1 MIPGIIPASA
11 VADGGMER
19 IARIADPQR
28 AQRLDAYERLYK
40 SRAYEGRPSFWDATV
55 PLHERAPAV
64 CVGVAEAAGGR
75 LAAMVFGQRVFP
87 NLRVADGEIEVALS
101 DVERDQLSQL
111 VTRLAKVADLRL
123 CALSALIDG
132 LSVGTVVVHA
142 SVVRGRP
149 TLTLLPA
156 KWCTPEFDSN
166 DDLRSVEIRY
176 RFDAPDSRSVAS
188 TWWYRRVIDA
198 ERDVTYRP
206 MPVRVDGRDP
216 VWVEETV
223 VDHGLG
229 FCPVDWH
236 RNRPE
241 TTDNGID
248 GTPLFAGLEAEIE
261 GLDMAFSQRH
271 RNGRYNGEPQMVVV
285 GADTERP
292 LGDTGRTA
300 QPIPEGKASFF
311 SSIKDAAGRWFT
323 SGGSA
328 SATKKAPNKI
338 WRIPEGGSATLL
350 ESTGAGANILAADIE
365 GLRRAILEAR
375 GIVIVSPETVGANA
389 SAALMREIYAPMI
402 AVADT
407 YRDEYGAWLTRIVSM
422 LLRVCWVAA
431 ARPGSLV
438 LLRGLAAALPLL
450 SRFEI
455 APEGGREW
463 LGLPLDLK
471 WGPYFPPMPSDIA
484 QTVSAASLAAGG
496 AQVLSHRSAVAMVA
510 AVADID
516 DVDAEL
522 RAITGTQAEDKD
534 VLASLPT
541 DANAAPVDAVA
552 DTALNGAQVTSLV
565 EILANVSGGALPID
579 SAKSLILAAFPSF
592 DDARV
597 ESMLAPL
604 RNRAPVLTEPAP

>member
-1 MIPGIIPASA
+1 MPASA

-40 SRAYEGRPSFWDATV
+40 SQAYAGRPSFWDASV

-87 NLRVADGEIEVALS
+87 NLRVADGEVEIALAP
-101 DVERDQLSQL
+101 EQRDQLSQL
-111 VTRLAKVADLRL
+111 VTRLVKVSSLRL
-123 CALSALIDG
+123 VALAALIDG

-156 KWCTPEFDSN
+156 KWCTPEFN
-166 DDLRSVEIRY
+166 AHGDLVSVEIRY
-176 RFDAPDSRSVAS
+176 RFDAPDSRGVAT
-188 TWWYRRVIDA
+188 TWWHRRVIDA

-216 VWVEETV
+216 VWIEETV
-223 VDHGLG
+223 IEHGLG

-241 TTDNGID
+241 TTDHGID

-271 RNGRYNGEPQMVVV
+271 RNGRYNGEPQMVVS
-285 GADTERP
+285 GADPERP

-311 SSIKDAAGRWFT
+311 SSVKDAAGRWFT

-350 ESTGAGANILAADIE
+350 ESTGAGANILAQDIE

-375 GIVIVSPETVGANA
+375 GIVIVSPETVSANA

-407 YRDEYGAWLTRIVSM
+407 YRDEYGAWLTRVVNL
-422 LLRVCWVAA
+422 LLRVCASVAS
-431 ARPGSLV
+431 RPGSLV

-450 SRFEI
+450 AQFEI
-455 APEGGREW
+455 ALDGGREW

-484 QTVSAASLAAGG
+484 QTVTAASLAAGG
-496 AQVLSHRSAVAMVA
+496 APVLSQRSAVAMVA
-510 AVADID
+510 AVTDID

-522 RAITGTQAEDKD
+522 RAINGTEAGDKD
-534 VLASLPT
+534 VLDSLPV
-541 DANAAPVDAVA
+541 DASAAPVDAVA

-565 EILANVSGGALPID
+565 EILANVSSGALPIE
-579 SAKSLILAAFPSF
+579 SAKPLILAAFPSF

-604 RNRAPVLTEPAP
+604 RNRAPATPATEPNP